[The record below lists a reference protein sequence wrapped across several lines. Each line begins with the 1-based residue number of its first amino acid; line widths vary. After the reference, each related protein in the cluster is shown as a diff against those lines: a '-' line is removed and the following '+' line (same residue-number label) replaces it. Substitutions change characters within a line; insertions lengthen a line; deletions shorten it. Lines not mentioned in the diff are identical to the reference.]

1 MKRALIVTLLATFG
15 GAVDA
20 VAQDNVRLQEQALQK
35 LMDASVAPE
44 LEIRMRWV
52 APVTPPP
59 TAVVPVVA
67 LTAPVVKTKGASW
80 VHPDY
85 LPRLARSRAPQSLR
99 RTGGKR

>member
-15 GAVDA
+15 GAADA
-20 VAQDNVRLQEQALQK
+20 VAQDNAPAKVRLQAQALI
-35 LMDASVAPE
+35 APE
-44 LEIRMRWV
+44 LEIRMRWI
-52 APVTPPP
+52 ARVTASP

-85 LPRLARSRAPQSLR
+85 APRFAPSRTPQSLR